1 MSQYLQPAEALAEFL
16 AGQSDL
22 SKLTVAYSGGLDSHV
37 LLHLIAELPQLRPDI
52 QIRALHINHR
62 LQTQSDEWA
71 EHAAETAQSLGVPI
85 SVVPVDIE
93 SSHQDG
99 PEAAARLA
107 RYSAFSEHLEPGEH
121 IMLAQHADDQAETF
135 ILQALRGSGPDGL
148 ASIPKKRVFSKGFMS
163 RPLLACTREQLQ
175 AYASQHDLNPIH
187 DPSNDDRRFDRNFL
201 RHEILP
207 KLKTRWPAATRT
219 LARSANR
226 CSAASQT
233 LLGLAQEDLR
243 QVRLRGVSE
252 LSVSEIKTLPRER
265 AYNALRLWVRQSGLR
280 MPRLQDLAEVYR
292 QLVTSRP
299 DSQGIVNVRD
309 YEFRRH
315 KDRLY
320 LLPPQ
325 KEPAAFHYDWE
336 APFEPL
342 YIAEIDQVLTLQDC
356 IRQGIQIPTQGA
368 MIIRSRVGSE
378 LIKLGEPAFH
388 KAVKKLLQEASVPP
402 WLRDVTPLI
411 YIEGRLAAV
420 WDIAVAVD
428 FRAAP
433 VTPNGN
439 HDNNPTEAPTEAV

>member
-1 MSQYLQPAEALAEFL
+1 MSQYLQPAEALSDFL
-16 AGQSDL
+16 DGQTDL
-22 SKLTVAYSGGLDSHV
+22 SMLTVAFSGGLDSHV
-37 LLHLIAELPQLRPDI
+37 LLHLVAGLPELRPDI
-52 QIRALHINHR
+52 EIRALHINHR
-62 LQTQSDEWA
+62 LQTESDGWA
-71 EHAAETAQSLGVPI
+71 IHVAAIAEALGVALT
-85 SVVPVDIE
+85 VVTVDVE

-107 RYSAFSEHLEPGEH
+107 RYAAFSEHLEPGEH
-121 IMLAQHADDQAETF
+121 MVLAQHADDQAETF
-135 ILQALRGSGPDGL
+135 LLQALRGSGPDGL
-148 ASIPKKRVFSKGFMS
+148 ASIPKKRTFGKGFMS
-163 RPLLACTREQLQ
+163 RPLLACSREQLQ
-175 AYASQHDLNPIH
+175 AYAEAHELDFIH

-207 KLKTRWPAATRT
+207 LLKSRWPAATRT
-219 LARSANR
+219 LTRSANR

-265 AYNALRLWVRQSGLR
+265 AYNVLRLWVRQSGLR

-292 QLVTSRP
+292 QLVTSRS
-299 DSQGIVNVRD
+299 DSQGIVNARD

-320 LLPPQ
+320 LLLPH
-325 KEPAAFHYDWE
+325 KEPTSFHYDWE
-336 APFEPL
+336 APFLPL
-342 YIAEIDQVLTLQDC
+342 NIAEIDQVLTREDC
-356 IRQGIQIPTQGA
+356 QRQGIKIPSHGVMT
-368 MIIRSRVGSE
+368 IRSRVGSE

-402 WLRDVTPLI
+402 WLRDVTPLV

-420 WDIAVAVD
+420 WEIAVAVD
-428 FRAAP
+428 FRVSVETP
-433 VTPNGN
+433 V
-439 HDNNPTEAPTEAV
+439 ESASSAPTEAV

>member
-1 MSQYLQPAEALAEFL
+1 MNQYLQPAEAFSEFL
-16 AGQSDL
+16 DGQTEL
-22 SKLTVAYSGGLDSHV
+22 RRLTVAYSGGLDSHV
-37 LLHLIAELPQLRPDI
+37 LLHLIADLPQLRPDV
-52 QIRALHINHR
+52 QVRALHINHR
-62 LQTQSDEWA
+62 LQIASDEWA
-71 EHAAETAQSLGVPI
+71 EHATVVADALGVPI
-85 SVVPVDIE
+85 TVVTVDVE
-93 SSHQDG
+93 ASHSDG

-107 RYSAFSEHLEPGEH
+107 RYAAFSDHLEPGEH

-135 ILQALRGSGPDGL
+135 LLQALRGSGPDGL
-148 ASIPKKRVFSKGFMS
+148 ASIPKKRTFAKGFMS
-163 RPLLACTREQLQ
+163 RPLLSSTREQLQ
-175 AYASQHDLNPIH
+175 AYAREHELDFIH

-201 RHEILP
+201 RHEIFPLM
-207 KLKTRWPAATRT
+207 KARWPAATRT

-252 LSVSEIKTLPRER
+252 LSVSEIKALPRER
-265 AYNALRLWVRQSGLR
+265 VYNVLRLWVRQSGLR

-292 QLVTSRP
+292 QLVMSRH

-320 LLPPQ
+320 LLLPQ
-325 KEPAAFHYDWE
+325 KEPSAFHYDWE

-342 YIAEIDQVLTLQDC
+342 YIPEIDQTLTLLECD
-356 IRQGIQIPTQGA
+356 RQGIRIPTHGV
-368 MIIRSRVGSE
+368 ITVRSRVGSE

-420 WDIAVAVD
+420 WNIAVAVD
-428 FRAAP
+428 FRQVSSAP
-433 VTPNGN
+433 NEN
-439 HDNNPTEAPTEAV
+439 SDNLPTEAV